1 MNFERI
7 DRGRALD
14 PEEISARGHC
24 DAVTRRELPEY
35 GFQYNRLL
43 IRQDATKPREVGFV
57 AAKLQHLRDTKLN
70 G

>member
-7 DRGRALD
+7 DRGRTLD
-14 PEEISARGHC
+14 PEEVSARGNR
-24 DAVTRRELPEY
+24 DAVTRREVPVY

-43 IRQDATKPREVGFV
+43 ILQGATKPREVGFV
-57 AAKLQHLRDTKLN
+57 AAKSERLRHTQLN

>member
-7 DRGRALD
+7 DRGRTLD
-14 PEEISARGHC
+14 PEEVSARGNS
-24 DAVTRRELPEY
+24 DAVTRREVAVY
-35 GFQYNRLL
+35 GFQYDRLL

-57 AAKLQHLRDTKLN
+57 AAKPQRLRDTQLN